1 MLNELLLLSGNDI
14 PFPAAQLVIHQP
26 TISEIAYIGEEK
38 FYTGCELLRFS
49 KDNLTDE
56 DKIHLINQTNFEI
69 LMSILNEKEHPIA
82 AQHRV
87 CVIELLSL
95 LFPEYN
101 IQLTLRGILFKKPDE
116 EKEFIIDNNNY
127 ENFLE
132 IVNQMFVL
140 EREGDKQEKFNPQGE
155 LAKKIADKLKKGRQ
169 KAAADKNQKVAIMSR
184 YISILTVGLQKDMN
198 SFMRYTVYQL
208 FDEFKRYELKV
219 NYDIYLQAKM
229 AGAQNL
235 KEVDDW
241 MKDIHP

>member
-14 PFPAAQLVIHQP
+14 PFPVAQLVIHQP

-69 LMSILNEKEHPIA
+69 LMSILNEKNPITQ
-82 AQHRV
+82 QHRI
-87 CVIELLSL
+87 CVIELMSL
-95 LFPEYN
+95 MFPEYT
-101 IQLTLRGILFKKPDE
+101 IHLSIDGFHFKKDNE
-116 EKEFIIDNNNY
+116 EKNYIINKDNY
-127 ENFLE
+127 DSFLE
-132 IVNQMFVL
+132 IVNEMFAL
-140 EREGDKQEKFNPQGE
+140 NKEQSDKFNPQGE

-169 KAAADKNQKVAIMSR
+169 KVAAAEGNHKVAILSR

-198 SFMRYTVYQL
+198 TFMQYTVYQL
-208 FDEFKRYELKV
+208 FDEFKRYELKI
-219 NYDIYLQAKM
+219 NHDIYLQAKL
-229 AGAQNL
+229 AGAQDL

>member
-26 TISEIAYIGEEK
+26 TLSEIAYIGEEA

-69 LMSILNEKEHPIA
+69 LMSILNEKNPITQ
-82 AQHRV
+82 QHKVTVVR
-87 CVIELLSL
+87 LLSL
-95 LFPEYN
+95 IFPEYT
-101 IQLTLRGILFKKPDE
+101 IQVAMDGFHFKKPDE
-116 EKEFIIDNNNY
+116 EQEFIINKNNY
-127 ENFLE
+127 DGFLE
-132 IVNQMFVL
+132 IVNEMFVL
-140 EREGDKQEKFNPQGE
+140 NKSGEQSENLNPQGE

-169 KAAADKNQKVAIMSR
+169 KAAAEKSQKVAIMSR

-198 SFMRYTVYQL
+198 SFMQYTVYQL

-219 NYDIYLQAKM
+219 NHDIYLQAKM

-235 KEVDDW
+235 KEVEDW

>member
-69 LMSILNEKEHPIA
+69 LMSILNEKDHSIV

-95 LFPEYN
+95 LFPEDN
-101 IQLTLRGILFKKPDE
+101 IQLTLKGILFKKPDE
-116 EKEFIIDNNNY
+116 EKNFIIDNNNY

-169 KAAADKNQKVAIMSR
+169 KATADKNQKVAIISR

-198 SFMRYTVYQL
+198 SFMQYTVYQL

>member
-14 PFPAAQLVIHQP
+14 PFPEAQLVIHQP
-26 TISEIAYIGEEK
+26 RIFEIAYIGEEK

-69 LMSILNEKEHPIA
+69 LMSILNEKNNPVA
-82 AQHRV
+82 QQHRV
-87 CVIELLSL
+87 CVISLLSL
-95 LFPEYN
+95 IFPNYT
-101 IQLTLRGILFKKPDE
+101 IHFKRDGIYFKKPEEDE
-116 EKEFIIDNNNY
+116 VYIINNNNY
-127 ENFLE
+127 QKFLFIINE
-132 IVNQMFVL
+132 IFALNK
-140 EREGDKQEKFNPQGE
+140 EGDNTDYNPQGE

-169 KAAADKNQKVAIMSR
+169 KVAAVEKNQKIAIISR
-184 YISILTVGLQKDMN
+184 YISILTVGLQKDIN
-198 SFMRYTVYQL
+198 SFMQYTVYQL

-219 NYDIYLQAKM
+219 NHDIYFQAKL
-229 AGAQNL
+229 AGAQDL

>member
-1 MLNELLLLSGNDI
+1 MLNELLLLAGVDI

-69 LMSILNEKEHPIA
+69 LMSILNEKNPITQ
-82 AQHRV
+82 QHRV
-87 CVIELLSL
+87 CVIELMSL
-95 LFPEYN
+95 LFPEYT
-101 IQLTLRGILFKKPDE
+101 IRLAIDGFYFKKPEE
-116 EKEFIIDNNNY
+116 EKEYVINNNNY
-127 ENFLE
+127 ESFLE

-169 KAAADKNQKVAIMSR
+169 KAAAADKNQKVAIMSR

-219 NYDIYLQAKM
+219 NHDIYLQAKM